1 VEPGNCLS
9 QLKYRYEREA
19 QGQRSLVRKICEHD
33 DTASRFMVVCVASIE
48 EEVSEANVSTN
59 TPLNRQIA
67 AQQQTRYKVQV
78 TDGWYVLAARLDA
91 VLCRAISRG
100 RIREGTK
107 LQVYGAQLVGCDNPK
122 PPLEVGDST
131 YLSLNANST
140 RIARWDQPLG
150 LMTLRSQII
159 PTKRIVSQKAPV
171 LSLRAIDAA
180 GGNIPCM
187 ELIVVRRF
195 PLLFMETT
203 TGNGET
209 ALLRIVRDEHEEA
222 EAEARYQRQLSV
234 AVEQRISAVAQEQAQ
249 ETKSRRTSNRFHSN
263 NFQQLTGGAELFEAM
278 QAYGDSATFQQL
290 LSPAQIN
297 LLHEYSDRKQLVKH
311 EERLARAMEEVSEML
326 PSRQVRSYLKLRVI
340 DRHRTASTATLTIW
354 QPPPDAEHQFTEGTN
369 FKACYSIYLVI

>member
-1 VEPGNCLS
+1 
-9 QLKYRYEREA
+9 
-19 QGQRSLVRKICEHD
+19 
-33 DTASRFMVVCVASIE
+33 MVVCVASIE